1 MHIKI
6 KKLSSAIAEDDR
18 SAWYAISLFQGLA
31 QGSPGRIRIVDDLVE
46 MGRQRL
52 AHSRR
57 QAQGIDIGTEIQPG
71 LSFRRR
77 LVDIAAMFKS
87 LYHEVT

>member
-1 MHIKI
+1 
-6 KKLSSAIAEDDR
+6 
-18 SAWYAISLFQGLA
+18 
-31 QGSPGRIRIVDDLVE
+31 VDDLVE

-57 QAQGIDIGTEIQPG
+57 QAQGIDISTEIQPG